1 MSREGTYRFLIA
13 YDIAD
18 DRRRAL
24 VASRLKAYGERIQF
38 SVFIVDVKPARIV
51 RLRTILEK
59 VLVAS
64 EDSVV
69 ICELGPV
76 ARAVELR
83 IDFLGLKPELL
94 GQDAIIA

>member
-18 DRRRAL
+18 DRRRTL
-24 VASRLKAYGERIQF
+24 VASRLRAYGERIQF
-38 SVFIVDVKPARIV
+38 SVFIVDVRPARIV
-51 RLRTILEK
+51 RLRTVLERI
-59 VLVAS
+59 LVAS
-64 EDSVV
+64 EDSIV

-83 IDFLGLKPELL
+83 MEFLGLQPELL
-94 GQDAIIA
+94 GRDAVIV

>member
-1 MSREGTYRFLIA
+1 MSREGTYRFLVA

-51 RLRTILEK
+51 RLRAILGK
-59 VLVAS
+59 ILVLS
-64 EDSVV
+64 EDSVL

-76 ARAVELR
+76 ERAVELR
-83 IDFLGLKPELL
+83 MDFLGRKPELL
-94 GQDAIIA
+94 GRDAIIV